1 MAIFKS
7 FCAYRPS
14 KANEVL
20 IPALPYDVMN
30 SEEAREMA
38 KGNPLSFLHV
48 DKAEID
54 FAPDVDHYAP
64 EIYEKARE
72 NLISLEE
79 SGAMV
84 HDEKPCLYIYRQVM
98 HGRSQTGLVGCASI
112 DDYIN
117 DVIKKHEHTLAKKE
131 QDRIRMHS
139 PIERRMSSS
148 HWFRGCRTKR
158 LPTIC
163 TSRQTRSSPIAATSP
178 ASCRYTHLPDSL
190 STPLSMGW

>member
-14 KANEVL
+14 KANEAL

-131 QDRIRMHS
+131 QDRINHVNLFS
-139 PIERRMSSS
+139 LLTERIWRLTVLLQ
-148 HWFRGCRTKR
+148 RGFVTTRVF
-158 LPTIC
+158 TI
-163 TSRQTRSSPIAATSP
+163 SARATFTIP
-178 ASCRYTHLPDSL
+178 Y
-190 STPLSMGW
+190 G